1 MKQYSLLEL
10 LGTPAL
16 MLDLTDADLDKAI
29 KDAEQVYFEL
39 IRLRSTLEGVRTVR
53 RMTKEKEEQQK

>member
-1 MKQYSLLEL
+1 
-10 LGTPAL
+10 